1 VFVGVVVVDA
11 EADVGWRAAQWGLLV
26 MSGIGAAGVSARDIE
41 IDVEAGTVM
50 MVPGIVGVVVLM
62 VLIDPVVVVA
72 AVAVS
77 VVAAGLSAP
86 APVLVFFA
94 AAVQLTLRYCVLAG
108 G

>member
-50 MVPGIVGVVVLM
+50 MVPGIVGVVVVM
-62 VLIDPVVVVA
+62 VLIDPVVVV